1 MAEGMGVMRVVS
13 GHKGYSVK
21 INSPWHR
28 KRPLLALL
36 EEHVSVQHQVVGLD
50 STDRHHL
57 RERGEKKLSAKVAEA
72 IVRWTSHAEPGR
84 RPFMALCTRMLE
96 VQHAQVKV

>member
-13 GHKGYSVK
+13 GHDVYSVK

-28 KRPLLALL
+28 KRPPLALL
-36 EEHVSVQHQVVGLD
+36 EVHVSAQRQVVGLD

-57 RERGEKKLSAKVAEA
+57 RERGEKKMLSE
-72 IVRWTSHAEPGR
+72 GR
-84 RPFMALCTRMLE
+84 GGHRALDIAR
-96 VQHAQVKV
+96 